1 MILWADSFDHYGT
14 TTALM
19 LDGSWAEASGQIS
32 ATFARTG
39 AESYRI
45 TGNTIGRRVF
55 GGAKVTSGVAM
66 ALYCTILPVAD
77 NTSAPFTFCDAAN
90 VPQITITLDTTG
102 ILSCWRGNGSGSKFQ
117 TKLGDTGV
125 PVITANAWNHIEA
138 KVKIDNSTGT
148 VEVRVNGVTVL
159 NLTGQDTQASGL
171 AESSQVR
178 VEVTGAGVTGFYID
192 DIIAW
197 DTTTS
202 FNNDFVGDRK
212 VITDFPDA
220 DTADV
225 AWTRSTGSS
234 NFGVI
239 DENPPND
246 DTDYLTTS
254 TLNAKAGVTWPDL
267 PTEVTNVAAVIFTHR
282 SKKTDAGDANIQLTL
297 GSGGGSS
304 AVGTDRPI
312 TTAYTLYWDVFQ
324 VDPQTSAPFTRAAAQ
339 DASWTEKRT
348 L

>member
-19 LDGSWAEASGQIS
+19 LDGAWAEADGSIS
-32 ATFARTG
+32 STQARTG
-39 AESYRI
+39 PESYHV
-45 TGNTIGRRVF
+45 TGNTVGRRVF
-55 GGAKVTSGVAM
+55 GGAKVTAGVA
-66 ALYCTILPVAD
+66 AAFFAPILPVAD

-102 ILSCWRGNGSGSKFQ
+102 VLSVWRGNGSGSKFT
-117 TKLGDTGV
+117 TKLGDSGT
-125 PVITANAWNHIEA
+125 PAITANAWNHIEA
-138 KVKIDNSTGT
+138 KVKIDNATGT
-148 VEVRVNGVTVL
+148 VEVRVNGVTVI
-159 NLTGQDTQASGL
+159 NLTGQDTQASGNT
-171 AESSQVR
+171 ESSQVR
-178 VEVTGAGVTGFYID
+178 IEVTGAGTTGFYVD
-192 DIIAW
+192 DVIAW

-212 VITDFPDA
+212 VVTDFPDA

-225 AWTRSTGSS
+225 AWTRSTGST

-239 DENPPND
+239 DENPPNA
-246 DTDYLTTS
+246 DTDYLTTI
-254 TLNAKAGVTWPDL
+254 TLNAKAGVDFPDL
-267 PTEVTNVAAVIFTHR
+267 PAEVTNVAAVILIHK
-282 SKKTDAGDANIQLTL
+282 SKKTDAGDANVQLKL

-304 AVGTDRPI
+304 AAGADRPM
-312 TTAYTLYWDVFQ
+312 TTAYTLYHDVFQ

-339 DASWTEKRT
+339 TAHWTEERT